1 MQYRNLA
8 KVVGKYL
15 SGNYH
20 VPRLS
25 LGDALLQCPR
35 VGMKRRDL
43 VGREPYVALL
53 FVLEASQAAAVASL
67 HLLTE
72 EVTTVLHGVPVHTLN
87 SHITPMSNSSEF
99 LSQAW
104 VLNIFSL
111 RQGLIYPRLALNLLC
126 SCVWLGL

>member
-99 LSQAW
+99 LSQT
-104 VLNIFSL
+104 S
-111 RQGLIYPRLALNLLC
+111 
-126 SCVWLGL
+126 LGLKYFFFETRSRISKAGLEFTM